1 MKRTRTIT
9 WEDPMTGAKEAMQ
22 MDGVDYLQ
30 AMSDHKFPLPPLLHT
45 LDFTVGLIEK
55 GNVVFEFTPQEFHYN
70 PIGTVHGGVITAILD
85 SAMGCLVHSLL
96 PAGKGYTGLEI
107 AKQLTALDN
116 HVIITGRNQERL
128 DAAAASL
135 QNITTILSD
144 VSKAEDVD
152 LLVARI
158 KADFPQLNIVINNA
172 GRAILYNLADSNQD
186 AFANAE
192 DEMLTNYL
200 SIIRINQKLLPVLK
214 VQRESAIVNVS
225 SIVAY
230 VPGVTLPTYAA
241 SKAAL
246 HSYSASL
253 RLSLEET
260 AVKVFELM
268 PPLVDTEFSKEIGG
282 HNGIKP
288 SVVADDLLAALANDE
303 FEIRV
308 GDTAKIYEL
317 FRQSPVDALNVMNA
331 NRKAWIDSVEN

>member
-1 MKRTRTIT
+1 MKTSQNT
-9 WEDPMTGAKEAMQ
+9 
-22 MDGVDYLQ
+22 V
-30 AMSDHKFPLPPLLHT
+30 LL
-45 LDFTVGLIEK
+45 
-55 GNVVFEFTPQEFHYN
+55 
-70 PIGTVHGGVITAILD
+70 IGGTAGI
-85 SAMGCLVHSLL
+85 
-96 PAGKGYTGLEI
+96 GLEI

-135 QNITTILSD
+135 KNVTTILSD
-144 VSKAEDVD
+144 VSKAGDVEQ
-152 LLVARI
+152 LVEKI
-158 KADFPQLNIVINNA
+158 KVDFPQLNIVINNA
-172 GRAILYNLADSNQD
+172 GRALVYNLTDQGQD

-200 SIIRINQKLLPVLK
+200 SIIRINQKLLPVLLA
-214 VQRESAIVNVS
+214 QESSAIVNVS

-230 VPGVTLPTYAA
+230 VPGVNLPTYAG

-246 HSYSASL
+246 HSYSTSL
-253 RLSLEET
+253 RLSLEDT

-288 SVVADDLLAALANDE
+288 SVVADDLVAALANDE
-303 FEIRV
+303 YEIRV

-331 NRKAWIDSVEN
+331 SRKANIDSVQQ